1 MRRGNGRIGGIGR
14 TEAEPNRNQRA
25 AENERRKTRL
35 HMHERSL
42 VRRAGRTKVT
52 GMSALPLRRDA
63 APADP
68 SPSVVRPLA
77 APSSIAAP
85 LPATDAAA
93 LARLTA
99 LFASTA
105 ADHDRD
111 GGFPRANFIEL
122 QSRGLIGLVVPRAL
136 GGGGADLAT
145 ARRVIAAVAQGE
157 PATALILT
165 MTWLQLQGLGR
176 RDGRWPA
183 ALRERVQRDAVERGA
198 LINSLRV
205 EPDLGSPARGGLPA
219 TVARRVDGGW
229 RLSGHKLYTTG
240 IEGLSWL
247 AVWGR
252 TDEAAPRVGT
262 FLVPRAAAGVRV
274 IASWDHLGLRASGS
288 HEVVFED
295 VALPLDHAVD
305 LRAPADWAADA
316 GGPAD
321 VAAHALQ
328 QAWMTVLLGALYDGV
343 ARAACDWLVDFLNR
357 RAPGSLGAPLASL
370 ARVQE
375 HVGEI
380 EALLHVNRVLLDRAA
395 ADVDAGRP
403 PGAIDSGLLKHTV
416 TTQAIRAVE
425 AALKLTGNHGL
436 SRRNPL
442 ERHHRD
448 VLCGRVHT
456 PQDDAVLAAAGRRAL
471 QAREPA

>member
-1 MRRGNGRIGGIGR
+1 MAHRCG
-14 TEAEPNRNQRA
+14 A
-25 AENERRKTRL
+25 K
-35 HMHERSL
+35 
-42 VRRAGRTKVT
+42 VR
-52 GMSALPLRRDA
+52 GMSALPLRRDPVPFEPFS
-63 APADP
+63 APVRSLPDATAVDP
-68 SPSVVRPLA
+68 
-77 APSSIAAP
+77 P
-85 LPATDAAA
+85 LPAPPATDDAT

-111 GGFPRANFIEL
+111 GRFPRANFVAL
-122 QSRGLIGLVVPRAL
+122 QARGLIGLVVPRAL

-145 ARRVIAAVAQGE
+145 ARRVVAAVARGE

-183 ALRERVQRDAVERGA
+183 VLRERVQRDAVTRGA

-219 TVARRVDGGW
+219 TVGRRAADGW

-252 TDEAAPRVGT
+252 TDEATPRVGT
-262 FLVPRAAAGVRV
+262 FLVPRDAPGVRV

-295 VALPLDHAVD
+295 VAIPLDHAVD
-305 LRAPADWAADA
+305 LRAPADWAAGA
-316 GGPAD
+316 PAD
-321 VAAHALQ
+321 VAAHAQQ

-343 ARAACDWLVDFLNR
+343 AHAARDWLVDFLNR

-375 HVGEI
+375 ALGGI

-395 ADVDAGRP
+395 QDTDAGRP
-403 PGAIDSGLLKHTV
+403 PGAVDSGLLKHTV
-416 TTQAIRAVE
+416 TTQAIGAVE

-436 SRRNPL
+436 SRGNPL

-456 PQDDAVLAAAGRRAL
+456 PQDDAVLIAAGRRAL
-471 QAREPA
+471 QAREAA